1 MPHGWKSI
9 GWTVGMIAAEAT
21 TRGLLNVAVSNIL
34 LSSISNAITQP
45 PLHQFIHQMI
55 VHQTDADREMAL
67 DVVIGWRNLQPSN
80 FSLHLKI
87 VIILQTSP
95 IPLSSC
101 EIQMG

>member
-21 TRGLLNVAVSNIL
+21 TRGLLNVAVSNVL

-45 PLHQFIHQMI
+45 PLHQFIYQMI
-55 VHQTDADREMAL
+55 VRQIDADREMAL
-67 DVVIGWRNLQPSN
+67 DLVIGWGNLKPN
-80 FSLHLKI
+80 FPLHLKI

-95 IPLSSC
+95 IPLSSY